1 VVSSS
6 VVKDDPKRSALA
18 RSDVADA
25 VTVLDP
31 IETARSANG
40 AVADWKDHG
49 IALFERHDLGS
60 RLASRPLLG
69 ENELAA
75 GELCR
80 A

>member
-1 VVSSS
+1 VVSSG

-31 IETARSANG
+31 IETASASYG

-49 IALFERHDLGS
+49 ITLFERHDLGP
-60 RLASRPLLG
+60 RLAPRPLLG
-69 ENELAA
+69 KDELAA
-75 GELCR
+75 GELGR